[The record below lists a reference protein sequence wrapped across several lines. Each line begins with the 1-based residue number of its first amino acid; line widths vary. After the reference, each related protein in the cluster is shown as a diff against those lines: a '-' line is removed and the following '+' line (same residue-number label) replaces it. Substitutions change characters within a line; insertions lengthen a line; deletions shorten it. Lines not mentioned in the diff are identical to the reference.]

1 MVAIVKFVCYI
12 KNRKFNKIYLLNG
25 KGMDSDTRRQL
36 LAEVA
41 TLYYKEKKTQSQIG
55 RRLGY
60 SRSAISRLLSEAEQ
74 QGIVEITI
82 KYPLSRDSV
91 LERRLKEKYHL
102 EAAFVV
108 NSGQSSY
115 DTTLQLVGRMGAF
128 FMEQVLKDETVVGIG
143 WGTSI
148 SELVRF
154 LPYMPLRDVLV
165 VQVIG
170 AVGGQS
176 NPHVDGPGVAA
187 NFATKLNADYN
198 ILHSPLFLDNDD
210 ACRTLKQ
217 QKQIAE
223 TLDKGVNANIALLGI
238 GTIEVDPLYSS
249 IYRSGFMSEQEVL
262 EVKQKGGVGNFC
274 GVILDDAGRILDH
287 SINYRT
293 MAVDLKRLR
302 DNCKMVVGVAA
313 GERKCKAIESVL
325 KGNWLDVLVTD
336 SAAIHPILD

>member
-1 MVAIVKFVCYI
+1 
-12 KNRKFNKIYLLNG
+12 
-25 KGMDSDTRRQL
+25 MDSNTRRQL

-60 SRSAISRLLSEAEQ
+60 SRSAISRLLTEAEQ

-82 KYPLSRDSV
+82 KYPLSRDSA

-108 NSGQSSY
+108 NSGESSY
-115 DTTLQLVGRMGAF
+115 ETTLQLVGRMGAF

-148 SELVRF
+148 SELVRY
-154 LPYMPLRDVLV
+154 LPYMPLAGVQV

-176 NPHVDGPGVAA
+176 NPHVDGPGVAS
-187 NFATKLNADYN
+187 NLATKLNADYH
-198 ILHSPLFLDNDD
+198 ILHSPLFMDSDA

-249 IYRSGFMSEQEVL
+249 IFRSGFMSEEEVL
-262 EVKQKGGVGNFC
+262 EVKEKGGVGNFC
-274 GVILDDAGRILDH
+274 GMILDDAGKILDH
-287 SINYRT
+287 GINLRT
-293 MAVDLKRLR
+293 MAVDLNRLR
-302 DNCKMVVGVAA
+302 ENCKMIVGVAA
-313 GERKCKAIESVL
+313 GEKKHKAIESVL
-325 KGNWLDVLVTD
+325 NGNWLDVLITD
-336 SAAIHPILD
+336 SAAIHPILE

>member
-1 MVAIVKFVCYI
+1 
-12 KNRKFNKIYLLNG
+12 
-25 KGMDSDTRRQL
+25 MDSNTRRQL

-60 SRSAISRLLSEAEQ
+60 SRSAISRLLTEAEQ

-108 NSGQSSY
+108 NSGQTSY
-115 DTTLQLVGRMGAF
+115 ENTLQLVGRMGAF
-128 FMEQVLKDETVVGIG
+128 FMEQVLKDDTVVGIG

-148 SELVRF
+148 SELVRY
-154 LPYMPLRDVLV
+154 LPYMPLSDVRV

-187 NFATKLNADYN
+187 NFANKVNAEYH
-198 ILHSPLFLDNDD
+198 ILHSPLFLDTD
-210 ACRTLKQ
+210 AACNTLKQ

-223 TLDKGVNANIALLGI
+223 TLDEGVRANIALLGI
-238 GTIEVDPLYSS
+238 GTVEVDPLYSS
-249 IYRSGFMSEQEVL
+249 IFRSGFMSEKEIL
-262 EVKQKGGVGNFC
+262 DVKKQGGVGNFC
-274 GVILDDAGRILDH
+274 GAILDENGKILDH
-287 SINYRT
+287 SINSRT
-293 MAVDLKRLR
+293 MAVDLCHLR
-302 DNCKMVVGVAA
+302 ENCNLIVGVAA
-313 GERKCKAIESVL
+313 GEKKHKAIESVL
-325 KGNWLDVLVTD
+325 NGNWLDVLITD
-336 SAAIHPILD
+336 SAAIHPILE

>member
-1 MVAIVKFVCYI
+1 
-12 KNRKFNKIYLLNG
+12 
-25 KGMDSDTRRQL
+25 MDSDTRRQL

-41 TLYYKEKKTQSQIG
+41 TLYYQEKKTQSQIG

-60 SRSAISRLLSEAEQ
+60 SRSAISRLLTEAEH

-91 LERRLKEKYHL
+91 LERRLKDKYHL

-108 NSGQSSY
+108 NSGEASY
-115 DTTLQLVGRMGAF
+115 ETTLQLVGRMGAVYL
-128 FMEQVLKDETVVGIG
+128 EQVFKDETVVGIG

-148 SELVRF
+148 SELERYLPHLPLSGVR
-154 LPYMPLRDVLV
+154 V

-187 NFATKLNADYN
+187 NFATKLNADYH
-198 ILHSPLFLDNDD
+198 ILHSPLFLDNDV
-210 ACRTLKQ
+210 ACNTLKQ

-223 TLDKGVNANIALLGI
+223 TLEEGVNADIALLGI

-249 IYRSGFMSEQEVL
+249 IFRSGFMTEQEVL
-262 EVKQKGGVGNFC
+262 EVKDRGGVGNFC
-274 GVILDDAGRILDH
+274 GMILDKDGKILDH

-293 MAVDLKRLR
+293 MAVDLVRLR
-302 DNCKMVVGVAA
+302 ENCKMIVGVAA
-313 GERKCKAIESVL
+313 GEKKHKAIESVL
-325 KGNWLDVLVTD
+325 NGNWLDVLITD
-336 SAAIHPILD
+336 SAAIRPILE